1 MEYVLKNKRLF
12 SFIFWLWV
20 AIILYFTLTP
30 NSPQMKVDVK
40 EQSFRLDYILH
51 FLVYFSL
58 AVLYL
63 LWKAENFLNV
73 KVKYLIYF
81 LTGALILSGLIEYAQ
96 VYIPGRS
103 FNPIDYLS
111 NAAGII
117 LGVVIPKILFK

>member
-1 MEYVLKNKRLF
+1 MEYVLKNKKLF

-58 AVLYL
+58 AILYL

-81 LTGALILSGLIEYAQ
+81 LAGALILSGLIEYAQ
-96 VYIPGRS
+96 LYIPGRS